1 MKRFLPALVC
11 LLFLTP
17 GGSQDAPPV
26 PGDSSSSSTPTG
38 RVTLLWDPNPEAGIT
53 GYKVYVSGEPGLFP
67 IADRIID
74 VGNVT
79 ETPLDGLV
87 VGNSYAVIVTA
98 YNAYDLESPPSEEL
112 VFTFSPRPP
121 KPTGVRVM
129 DMTLEVSEN
138 LTDWRQIATV
148 WRVEVPEAAGFARVK
163 LEESQ

>member
-1 MKRFLPALVC
+1 
-11 LLFLTP
+11 
-17 GGSQDAPPV
+17 
-26 PGDSSSSSTPTG
+26 
-38 RVTLLWDPNPEAGIT
+38 VTLLWDPNPEAGIT
-53 GYKVYVSGEPGLFP
+53 GYKVYVNRKPGLFP
-67 IADRIID
+67 HADRILD

-98 YNAYDLESPPSEEL
+98 YNKYDLESPPSEEL
-112 VFTFSPRPP
+112 EFTFSPRPP
-121 KPTGVRVM
+121 KPTGVRIM

-138 LTDWRQIATV
+138 LTDWRPLATV